1 MLAATLTGSRQA
13 RAESGQVIVLVAVAL
28 AVLLGMAALTVD
40 VGFAYYAQRSLQ
52 ASADAAALAGAQ
64 ELQVGG
70 DADTVARKYAASA
83 GGKNQRDNIPGVHT
97 DVETKCISA
106 VGPCDPVNAV
116 VVTETAD
123 VGTHFAGL
131 LGLDKFTV
139 RAKATACAPCGSRP
153 VDVMLVLDRT
163 GSMCEDHWGNPDPS
177 CRDMNNAKAGLKAFL
192 MGMDASIDR
201 VGLAVFPP
209 ATSDSTRCST
219 PITGNYDT
227 APNPYVVTALSSGYK
242 VGGSLNPVSKLVSTV
257 NCLRANGMTA
267 YANAMESA
275 QAELAARGRQGAEHV
290 IVFFSDGAANY
301 GPRYYSS
308 TSDHRA
314 RPCRQGVTSSTGVKT
329 SGTRVFV
336 IGYDLDA
343 LDGGAN
349 RCLSS
354 SGRAES
360 PTITAYS
367 ALQQMASDS
376 GHFYAEP
383 AAGDLVSVYQRI
395 AVRVAGVRLIDDD
408 AT

>member
-1 MLAATLTGSRQA
+1 VHAAPLTGSRQA

-28 AVLLGMAALTVD
+28 AVLLGMAALTID

-52 ASADAAALAGAQ
+52 ASADAAALAAAQ
-64 ELQVGG
+64 ELPVGG
-70 DADTVARKYAASA
+70 NADAVARRYAASA
-83 GGKNQRDNIPGVHT
+83 GGKNQRENVPGVVT
-97 DVETKCISA
+97 EVQTKCVVS

-116 VVTETAD
+116 VVTQHAE
-123 VGTHFAGL
+123 VGTNFAGI

-163 GSMCEDHWGNPDPS
+163 GSMCEDHWGRADPT
-177 CRDMNNAKAGLKAFL
+177 CKDMKNAKAGLKAFL

-209 ATSDSTRCST
+209 ATSDSARCSS
-219 PITGNYDT
+219 PITGNYNV
-227 APNPYVVTALSSGYK
+227 ASNPYVVVGLSSDYK
-242 VGGSLNPVSKLVSTV
+242 LGGSLNNTSKLVSTV
-257 NCLRANGMTA
+257 NCLQANGMTA
-267 YANAMESA
+267 YATAMERA
-275 QAELAARGRQGAEHV
+275 RAELAARGRSNAEHV
-290 IVFFSDGAANY
+290 IVFFSDGAANF
-301 GPRYYSS
+301 GPTYYSS
-308 TSDHRA
+308 TSDYRM
-314 RPCRQGVTSSTGVKT
+314 RPCRQGVTSSAAVK
-329 SGTRVFV
+329 SAGTRVFV

-349 RCLSS
+349 ECLAYT
-354 SGRAES
+354 GRDES

-408 AT
+408 AR